1 MKKIFTVN
9 FSKRFPLL
17 IIVTISFCIIAVS
30 SITIKTISQ
39 IYTTSL
45 DYAHRATIEHI
56 ESMSMV
62 LYNFLNRANT
72 DNKLHQ
78 DEQFVPVKNNNSV
91 YTAYIV
97 KPTDDDRNYTVITV
111 IKGKPQIKKLTRVDT
126 SQEFLIRKGLAYIT
140 INPAIQKQGT
150 ITYIESYIPLNGK
163 NKTQCL
169 IIQWLAPNIAILQ
182 QKHDSLIKTLMQ
194 TIAIIIAATI
204 IIIVAISI
212 IQSYRTKLL
221 IQELSHSIQCIATGS
236 LDIALNDSIDS
247 ELKTIATSFN
257 SLVEKMKHNDRM
269 LHTIKEETLT
279 DIFKKGVVLLKDGK
293 LDHALACFT
302 VTILYKPQS
311 FASYFNAGVC
321 LAKKGQFNDA
331 LQCFEKAMEL
341 NPDNELVLRYIRK
354 IKAIQ

>member
-1 MKKIFTVN
+1 MKKIFTVS

-17 IIVTISFCIIAVS
+17 IIVTITSCIIAVS
-30 SITIKTISQ
+30 FITIKTISR

-45 DYAHRATIEHI
+45 DYAHKTTIEHI

-62 LYNFLNRANT
+62 LYNFLNKAYT
-72 DNKLHQ
+72 DNKTYE
-78 DEQFVPVKNNNSV
+78 DELLMPVKNNISV

-97 KPTDDDRNYTVITV
+97 KPTDDDRNYTVKKV
-111 IKGKPQIKKLTRVDT
+111 IKGKPQIKNLTRVDT
-126 SQEFLIRKGLAYIT
+126 SHEFLIRKGCAYVT
-140 INPAIQKQGT
+140 INPAIEKQGT
-150 ITYIESYIPLNGK
+150 ITYIESYIPLHGN

-182 QKHDSLIKTLMQ
+182 QKHDLLIKTLMQ
-194 TIAIIIAATI
+194 TIAIVISATI
-204 IIIVAISI
+204 IIIIVISI
-212 IQSYRTKLL
+212 IQSYRTKSL
-221 IQELSHSIQCIATGS
+221 IQELSHSIQSIATGS
-236 LDIALNDSIDS
+236 LDIALNDSSDT

-257 SLVEKMKHNDRM
+257 SLVEKIKHSDQM

-279 DIFKKGVVLLKDGK
+279 DIFKKGVGLLKDGK
-293 LDHALACFT
+293 LDEALACFT

-331 LQCFEKAMEL
+331 LQYFEKAREL
-341 NPDNELVLRYIRK
+341 NPDNELVLRYIGK